1 MNTETALEKI
11 SFKEFKERVADQDGF
26 GKTRR
31 ILYYGFIPDG
41 HRWKYYLPMVGRK
54 DECLKVA
61 YRLFHGENLN
71 GYETSL
77 KTEYIK
83 EGEFKY
89 HISYNFNNAIHL
101 DGEVKWQDNQ
111 IVDTLI

>member
-1 MNTETALEKI
+1 MNTETVLEKI
-11 SFKEFKERVADQDGF
+11 TFKEFKERVADQDGF

-71 GYETSL
+71 EYEQSL
-77 KTEYIK
+77 RNKYIH
-83 EGEFKY
+83 EGEYKY
-89 HISYNFNNAIHL
+89 HITFNFTSSLWMNS
-101 DGEVKWQDNQ
+101 EVKFQDNQ
-111 IVDTLI
+111 IVEPE